1 MDTKEAARKAAER
14 IRESFE
20 RIECSKW
27 VLALP
32 SIDFHFVGVSLL
44 YLSSILSEAII
55 KPVADEVAEVVTPC
69 WAQAL
74 MPKPILVACQVATM
88 PTALLRKHVEEVR
101 QRGADT
107 ANLELTLFGRTANAA
122 AILVMTLIGVSI
134 AARRMRGGMG
144 LHLFA
149 AVLIGFT
156 YVFSSKVIAVW
167 AASAAV
173 PLWFPLEASAIRW
186 VAAWLP
192 NLLFALLGGWLYWRA
207 PK

>member
-1 MDTKEAARKAAER
+1 
-14 IRESFE
+14 
-20 RIECSKW
+20 
-27 VLALP
+27 
-32 SIDFHFVGVSLL
+32 
-44 YLSSILSEAII
+44 
-55 KPVADEVAEVVTPC
+55 
-69 WAQAL
+69 
-74 MPKPILVACQVATM
+74 
-88 PTALLRKHVEEVR
+88 
-101 QRGADT
+101 
-107 ANLELTLFGRTANAA
+107 
-122 AILVMTLIGVSI
+122 
-134 AARRMRGGMG
+134 MRGGMG

>member
-1 MDTKEAARKAAER
+1 MRVDDFAER
-14 IRESFE
+14 N
-20 RIECSKW
+20 
-27 VLALP
+27 
-32 SIDFHFVGVSLL
+32 
-44 YLSSILSEAII
+44 
-55 KPVADEVAEVVTPC
+55 EV
-69 WAQAL
+69 
-74 MPKPILVACQVATM
+74 VATM